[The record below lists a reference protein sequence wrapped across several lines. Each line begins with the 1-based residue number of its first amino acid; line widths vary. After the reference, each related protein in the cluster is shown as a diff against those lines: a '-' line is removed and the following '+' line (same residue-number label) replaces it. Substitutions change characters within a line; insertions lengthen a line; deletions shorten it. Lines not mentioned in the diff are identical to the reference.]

1 MPAAHGRSL
10 DGTRVVRVP
19 PRQRWDHGLRHR
31 CESTQVPS
39 RSARGARAA
48 HREQGAAMGS
58 KKPDLIDVEVGQR
71 IRIQRLAAGL
81 SQTELGERIGVTFQ
95 QVQKYEK
102 GANRVGAGRLT
113 KIARVLNIPVSS
125 FFDGREAIDKVA
137 RQGFQSP
144 LAAMAQ
150 PYAYRLLRAYSTIS
164 DPELR
169 QTIVELVERVATQP
183 FALGAR

>member
-1 MPAAHGRSL
+1 MER
-10 DGTRVVRVP
+10 TTV
-19 PRQRWDHGLRHR
+19 
-31 CESTQVPS
+31 
-39 RSARGARAA
+39 
-48 HREQGAAMGS
+48 MGS

-81 SQTELGERIGVTFQ
+81 SQTELGQRIGVTFQ

-113 KIARVLNIPVSS
+113 KIARVLNVPVSS

-137 RQGFQSP
+137 RQGFHSP

-169 QTIVELVERVATQP
+169 QTIVEFVERVSTQP
-183 FALGAR
+183 FALGARRERPSQRRH